1 MDINIKLN
9 KMEPVSIVTIKE
21 ILPLYKSEEKA
32 NNVELIHLEE
42 AGFDIVSQKGL
53 YKVGDKAIYI
63 LPDYCVSDNDLF
75 QEFIAPKGDESKSY
89 LGKIDGKPRRIRAKK
104 FSLHKGDNLPLYS
117 NGILLSY
124 YEVGE
129 YLQDMNLHDLNLTSE
144 LGITKYELPEEVS
157 VNTNSKGYTKSNM
170 IFPTGLYKT
179 DETNINLLWD
189 HIENVLTY
197 PVRLIGTEKI
207 DGSSISIGVNSQYP
221 NGFIT
226 SRNVNK
232 QIFVNKVIGRRN
244 KKFFE
249 KLLFWKQVDLNLY
262 ETQLNNDS
270 FVINGY
276 PHLQLLL
283 LVSLKDVVLRGELNG
298 KGNKGSGNINNP
310 SLKYPSN
317 IKFFG
322 ADKYIDGIATKMNH
336 KDFMELCRMW
346 DFPTVPILFNKVFNS
361 RKEIETFCENYFIER
376 KKNTKEIIEGIVLKT
391 EDCMFSAKYM
401 NNEYDSKK

>member
-1 MDINIKLN
+1 
-9 KMEPVSIVTIKE
+9 MEAVSIVTIKE
-21 ILPLYKSEEKA
+21 VLPLYKGEEKA

-42 AGFDIVSQKGL
+42 AGFDIVTQKGL
-53 YKVGDKAIYI
+53 YKIEDKAIFI
-63 LPDYCVSDNDLF
+63 MPDYCVSDNELF
-75 QEFIAPKGDESKSY
+75 KEFIAPKGDENKSY

-129 YLQDMNLHDLNLTSE
+129 YLQDMNLYDLNLTSE

-157 VNTNSKGYTKSNM
+157 VNTNSKENTKPNM

-189 HIENVLTY
+189 HIENILTY

-207 DGSSISIGVNSQYP
+207 DGSSISIGINSQYP

-226 SRNVNK
+226 SRNINK
-232 QIFVNKVIGRRN
+232 QIFVDKIIGRRN

-283 LVSLKDVVLRGELNG
+283 LVNLKDVVFRGELNG
-298 KGNKGSGNINNP
+298 KGNRGSGNINNP

-322 ADKYIDGIATKMNH
+322 ADRYIDGIATKMNH
-336 KDFMELCRMW
+336 KDFMKLCKMW

>member
-1 MDINIKLN
+1 
-9 KMEPVSIVTIKE
+9 MEAVSIVTIKE
-21 ILPLYKSEEKA
+21 VLPLYKGEEKA

-42 AGFDIVSQKGL
+42 AGFDIVTQKGL
-53 YKVGDKAIYI
+53 YKIGDKAIFI
-63 LPDYCVSDNDLF
+63 MPDYCVSDNELF
-75 QEFIAPKGDESKSY
+75 KEFIAPKGDENKSY

-104 FSLHKGDNLPLYS
+104 FNLHKGDKLPLYS

-129 YLQDMNLHDLNLTSE
+129 YLQDMNLYELNLTSE

-157 VNTNSKGYTKSNM
+157 VNTDSKGNNKSNM

-207 DGSSISIGVNSQYP
+207 DGSSISIGINSQYP

-226 SRNVNK
+226 SRNINK

-283 LVSLKDVVLRGELNG
+283 LVNLKDIVLRGELNG
-298 KGNKGSGNINNP
+298 KGNRGSGNINNP
-310 SLKYPSN
+310 SLKDPSN

-322 ADKYIDGIATKMNH
+322 ADRYIDGIATKMNH

-346 DFPTVPILFNKVFNS
+346 DFPTVPVLFNRVFNS

-376 KKNTKEIIEGIVLKT
+376 KKNTKEIIEGVVLKT

>member
-1 MDINIKLN
+1 
-9 KMEPVSIVTIKE
+9 
-21 ILPLYKSEEKA
+21 
-32 NNVELIHLEE
+32 
-42 AGFDIVSQKGL
+42 
-53 YKVGDKAIYI
+53 
-63 LPDYCVSDNDLF
+63 
-75 QEFIAPKGDESKSY
+75 
-89 LGKIDGKPRRIRAKK
+89 
-104 FSLHKGDNLPLYS
+104 
-117 NGILLSY
+117 
-124 YEVGE
+124 
-129 YLQDMNLHDLNLTSE
+129 
-144 LGITKYELPEEVS
+144 
-157 VNTNSKGYTKSNM
+157 M

-207 DGSSISIGVNSQYP
+207 DGSSISIGINSQYP

-226 SRNVNK
+226 SRNINK

-283 LVSLKDVVLRGELNG
+283 LVNLKDIVLRGELNG
-298 KGNKGSGNINNP
+298 KGNRGSGNINNP
-310 SLKYPSN
+310 SLKDPSN

-322 ADKYIDGIATKMNH
+322 ADRYIDGIATKMNH

-346 DFPTVPILFNKVFNS
+346 DFPTVPVLFNRVFNS

-376 KKNTKEIIEGIVLKT
+376 KKNTKEIIEGVVLKT